1 MSQAGIVP
9 APNQSALFMLLRV
22 KDPDTNAGAVAQVA
36 AGIPSLVDTVATND
50 QSAAL
55 VCNVGFG
62 SGFWDMISPAKR
74 PAGLRPFTAI
84 DAGGRTAPSTG
95 GDVLVHIISKRQDLN
110 FELATQITNRL
121 GDSVEVMDEVHGFR
135 YFDSRDLTGFI
146 DGTENPEGDEDRARV
161 ALIGDW
167 DANFASGSYVFA
179 QRYRA

>member
-1 MSQAGIVP
+1 M
-9 APNQSALFMLLRV
+9 
-22 KDPDTNAGAVAQVA
+22 AQVA

-62 SGFWDMISPAKR
+62 SGFWDMISPGKR

-84 DAGGRTAPSTG
+84 DADGRTAPSTG

-135 YFDSRDLTGFI
+135 YLDSRDLTGFI

-161 ALIGDW
+161 AMLRRMLGTNGDGQH
-167 DANFASGSYVFA
+167 DHLMDFTQAVSGAHFFAPSLEVLTSL
-179 QRYRA
+179 